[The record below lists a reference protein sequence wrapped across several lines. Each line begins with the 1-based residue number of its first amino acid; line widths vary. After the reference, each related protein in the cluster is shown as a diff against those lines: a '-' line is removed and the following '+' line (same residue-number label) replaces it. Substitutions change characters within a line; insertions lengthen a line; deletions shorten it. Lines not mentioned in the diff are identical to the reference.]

1 MAINPTKNIPVEPP
15 FTVLPLP
22 PNEYDVV
29 YMMTLIR
36 SLTYILQQLA
46 NPGNIIGSSLTIF
59 ANRPYSGY
67 VLDKNP
73 DLTFNALD
81 SNTTN
86 SLIVRLLPQG
96 NAVQPAGLA
105 SNQIWWDTSNNT
117 LKIVP

>member
-1 MAINPTKNIPVEPP
+1 MAYDPTKNIPVEPP

-36 SLTYILQQLA
+36 SLTYVLQQLA
-46 NPGNIIGSSLTIF
+46 NPGNLTGAALTIF

-73 DLTFNALD
+73 DFVFNALD

-105 SNQIWWDTSNNT
+105 PNQIWWDTSNNT

>member
-1 MAINPTKNIPVEPP
+1 MAYDPTKNIPVEPP

-46 NPGNIIGSSLTIF
+46 NPGNLTGASLTIF

-67 VLDKNP
+67 ALDKNP
-73 DLTFNALD
+73 DLTFNALS
-81 SNTTN
+81 SNTVN
-86 SLIVRLLPQG
+86 ELIVRLLPQG
-96 NAVQPAGLA
+96 AGAPPAGLA
-105 SNQIWWDTSNNT
+105 SQQIWIDTTDQT
-117 LKIVP
+117 LKITP